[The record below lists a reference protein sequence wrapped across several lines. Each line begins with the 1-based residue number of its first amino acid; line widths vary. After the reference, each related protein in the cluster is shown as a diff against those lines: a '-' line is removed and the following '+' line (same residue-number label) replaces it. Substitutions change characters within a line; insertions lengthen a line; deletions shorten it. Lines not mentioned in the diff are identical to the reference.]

1 MYSPQ
6 VALEV
11 KDSPANVGDVREA
24 GLIPRSGRS
33 PREGNGN
40 RIPRTEEPGGLQ
52 SMGSQRIGHN
62 WSDWA
67 HSLIYIWFLYMW
79 FFYGQNLH
87 YNYFFPKLIPIFI
100 L

>member
-11 KDSPANVGDVREA
+11 KNSPANVGDVREA

-52 SMGSQRIGHN
+52 SMGSRRIGHN
-62 WSDWA
+62 
-67 HSLIYIWFLYMW
+67 
-79 FFYGQNLH
+79 
-87 YNYFFPKLIPIFI
+87 
-100 L
+100 